1 MAIKKLHFKGEFT
14 GVYVLNHRNDAQ
26 ASSFYDLKWHSLQ
39 IKNLKR
45 LESRDFEAE
54 KIGDFHFKSKLE
66 SGLLPWNVKNLLIIK
81 SDSEAFS
88 ETLHDVVFKNFS
100 GKRKEEFGPIRAYTH
115 ERFNDN
121 QFYTEGEIYFS
132 IPDPVQPVVIPSK
145 PAIEVS
151 EAQTNVASPEEDL
164 RAIPDTVINAE
175 SKANSSFAGLAKAL
189 AENRA
194 AFGGGCWQGIMKL
207 LKWIAI
213 IGLIFFA
220 LKFLNQF
227 LSNSVK
233 KEKED
238 NSKSHNVKMGEK
250 RLNPNQDTL
259 APPPWDYL
267 IDHEVLWKDFINN
280 DYDSKYITST
290 LKFAESNRMHNAWAS
305 VPQNKVSNFWGE
317 IYDNMSTS
325 DNPKLDSLVRYFQN
339 ERQAK
344 GLNELEAA
352 EMVVAFIQ
360 EIPYVLVHDGSCAE
374 ASAQGGFMAEYHSEG
389 RECLA
394 EIVAGVQ
401 SPYEFIHNMKGD
413 CDTRSLLGYTILSK
427 MKIPCS
433 IWVSQAYGHSIMGV
447 ALPAQSKNYKTVNG
461 MRHFGVELTARGF
474 RVGMMASDQI
484 DMDNWTVVLF
494 NNL

>member
-1 MAIKKLHFKGEFT
+1 MATKKLHFKGEFT
-14 GVYVLNHRNDAQ
+14 GVYVLKHRGDAH

-45 LESRDFEAE
+45 LDERDFEEE
-54 KIGDFHFKSKLE
+54 KTGDFHFIPKLE
-66 SGLLPWNVKNLLIIK
+66 SGILPGKVRNLLIIK
-81 SDSEAFS
+81 NETEAFS

-100 GKRKEEFGPIRAYTH
+100 GKRKADFGPIRKYTH

-132 IPDPVQPVVIPSK
+132 IPDPVQPIVIPPTPVVTVESN
-145 PAIEVS
+145 
-151 EAQTNVASPEEDL
+151 QTNVASPAGDL
-164 RAIPDTVINAE
+164 RAIPDTVANPLSSAGSALNNILSLF
-175 SKANSSFAGLAKAL
+175 SKAGSQA
-189 AENRA
+189 
-194 AFGGGCWQGIMKL
+194 GGCFQGLMKL

-220 LKFLNQF
+220 LKFLNQL
-227 LSNSVK
+227 LSNTVK

-238 NSKSHNVKMGEK
+238 KSKAHNVKMGEP
-250 RLNPNQDTL
+250 RLNPDQDTL

-267 IDHEVLWKDFINN
+267 VDHEVQWDDFIDN
-280 DYDSKYITST
+280 DYIGKYTTST
-290 LKFAESNRMHNAWAS
+290 LKFAESNRMHNAWGK
-305 VPQNKVSNFWGE
+305 VRQNSVSNFWGE
-317 IYDNMSTS
+317 IYEDMSNS
-325 DNPKLDSLVRYFQN
+325 DNPKLDSLVNYFQN

-360 EIPYVLVHDGSCAE
+360 EIPYVLVHDETCEKTIAG
-374 ASAQGGFMAEYHSEG
+374 GGFAAEYHAEG

-401 SPYEFIHNMKGD
+401 SPYEFLHNMKGD

-461 MRHFGVELTARGF
+461 MRHFGVELTARGY
-474 RVGMMASDQI
+474 RVGMMASDQT

>member
-14 GVYVLNHRNDAQ
+14 GVYVLKHRGDAQ
-26 ASSFYDLKWHSLQ
+26 ASSFSDLKWHSLQ

-45 LESRDFEAE
+45 LKERDFEAE
-54 KIGDFHFKSKLE
+54 KTGDFFFKPKLK
-66 SGLLPWNVKNLLIIK
+66 SGIWPSDVKNLLIVK
-81 SDSEAFS
+81 SDTEAFS

-100 GKRKEEFGPIRAYTH
+100 GKRKADFGPIRTYTH

-132 IPDPVQPVVIPSK
+132 IPDPVQPIVIPPT
-145 PAIEVS
+145 PAVTVES
-151 EAQTNVASPEEDL
+151 NQTNVASPAGDL
-164 RAIPDTVINAE
+164 RAIPDTVANPISSGGGMNNLLNLF
-175 SKANSSFAGLAKAL
+175 SKAGGQA
-189 AENRA
+189 
-194 AFGGGCWQGIMKL
+194 GGCFQGLMKL

-220 LKFLNQF
+220 LKFLNQL
-227 LSNSVK
+227 LSNTVK
-233 KEKED
+233 KEKGD
-238 NSKSHNVKMGEK
+238 SSKAHNVRMGEP
-250 RLNPNQDTL
+250 RLNPDQDTL

-267 IDHEVLWKDFINN
+267 VDHEVQWDDFIDN
-280 DYDSKYITST
+280 DYIGKYTTST
-290 LKFAESNRMHNAWAS
+290 LKFAESNRMHNAWAK

-317 IYDNMSTS
+317 IYDDMSNS
-325 DNPKLDSLVRYFQN
+325 DNPKLDSLVNYFQN

-360 EIPYVLVHDGSCAE
+360 EIPYVLVHDESCEKAIAE
-374 ASAQGGFMAEYHSEG
+374 GGFMAEYHTEG
-389 RECLA
+389 RPCLPG
-394 EIVAGVQ
+394 IVAGVQ
-401 SPYEFIHNMKGD
+401 SPYEFIHNMQGD

-474 RVGMMASDQI
+474 RVGMMASDQT

>member
-14 GVYVLNHRNDAQ
+14 GVYVLKHRGDAQ
-26 ASSFYDLKWHSLQ
+26 ASSFSDLKWHSLQ

-45 LESRDFEAE
+45 LKERDFEAE
-54 KIGDFHFKSKLE
+54 KTGDFFFKPKLK
-66 SGLLPWNVKNLLIIK
+66 SGIWPNDVKNLLILK
-81 SDSEAFS
+81 SDTEAFS

-100 GKRKEEFGPIRAYTH
+100 GKRKADFGPIRTYTH

-132 IPDPVQPVVIPSK
+132 IPDPVQPIVIPPT
-145 PAIEVS
+145 PAVTVES
-151 EAQTNVASPEEDL
+151 NQTNVASPAGDL
-164 RAIPDTVINAE
+164 RAIPDTVANPISSGGGMNNLLNLF
-175 SKANSSFAGLAKAL
+175 SKAGGQA
-189 AENRA
+189 
-194 AFGGGCWQGIMKL
+194 GGCFQGLMKL

-220 LKFLNQF
+220 LKFLNQL
-227 LSNSVK
+227 LSNTVK
-233 KEKED
+233 KEKDD
-238 NSKSHNVKMGEK
+238 NSKAHNVRMGEP
-250 RLNPNQDTL
+250 RLNPDQDTL

-267 IDHEVLWKDFINN
+267 VDHEVQWDDFIDN
-280 DYDSKYITST
+280 DYIGKYTTST
-290 LKFAESNRMHNAWAS
+290 LKFAESNRMHNAWAK

-317 IYDNMSTS
+317 IYDDMSNS
-325 DNPKLDSLVRYFQN
+325 DNPKLDSLVNYFQN

-360 EIPYVLVHDGSCAE
+360 EIPYVLVHDETCEKTIAG
-374 ASAQGGFMAEYHSEG
+374 GGFAAEYHAEG

-401 SPYEFIHNMKGD
+401 SPYEFLHNMKGD

-461 MRHFGVELTARGF
+461 MRHFGVELTARGY
-474 RVGMMASDQI
+474 RVGMMASDQT

>member
-14 GVYVLNHRNDAQ
+14 GVYVLKHRGDAQ
-26 ASSFYDLKWHSLQ
+26 ASSFSDLKWHSLQ

-45 LESRDFEAE
+45 LKERDFEAE
-54 KIGDFHFKSKLE
+54 KTGDFFFKPKLK
-66 SGLLPWNVKNLLIIK
+66 SGIWPNDVKNLLIVK
-81 SDSEAFS
+81 SDTEAFS

-100 GKRKEEFGPIRAYTH
+100 GKRKADFGPIRAYTH

-132 IPDPVQPVVIPSK
+132 IPDPVQPIVIPPT
-145 PAIEVS
+145 PAVTVES
-151 EAQTNVASPEEDL
+151 NQTNVASPVGDL
-164 RAIPDTVINAE
+164 RAIPDTV
-175 SKANSSFAGLAKAL
+175 ANPTSSAGAGLNNLMNLFAKGGAQ
-189 AENRA
+189 A
-194 AFGGGCWQGIMKL
+194 GGCLQILMRI

-220 LKFLNQF
+220 LKFLNQL
-227 LSNSVK
+227 LSNTVK

-238 NSKSHNVKMGEK
+238 NSKADNVKMGEP
-250 RLNPNQDTL
+250 RLNPEQDTL
-259 APPPWDYL
+259 ASLPWDYL
-267 IDHEVLWKDFINN
+267 VDHEVQWGDFIDN
-280 DYDSKYITST
+280 DYIGKYITST

-317 IYDNMSTS
+317 IYDDMSNS
-325 DNPKLDSLVRYFQN
+325 DNPKLDSLVNYFQN

-360 EIPYVLVHDGSCAE
+360 EIPYVLVHDESCEKAIAE
-374 ASAQGGFMAEYHSEG
+374 GGFMAEYHSEG
-389 RECLA
+389 RPCLP

-401 SPYEFIHNMKGD
+401 SPYEFIHNMQGD

>member
-14 GVYVLNHRNDAQ
+14 GVYLLKHRGDAQ
-26 ASSFYDLKWHSLQ
+26 ASSFSDLKWHSLQ

-45 LESRDFEAE
+45 LKERDFEAE
-54 KIGDFHFKSKLE
+54 KTGDFFFKSKLK
-66 SGLLPWNVKNLLIIK
+66 SGIWPNDVKNLLIIR
-81 SDSEAFS
+81 SETEAFS

-100 GKRKEEFGPIRAYTH
+100 GKRKDEFGPIRTYTH

-132 IPDPVQPVVIPSK
+132 IPDPVQPIVV
-145 PAIEVS
+145 PATPVVKVETI
-151 EAQTNVASPEEDL
+151 QNTVASPSGDL
-164 RAIPDTVINAE
+164 RAIPDTVAKPISSGAGINNLLNLF
-175 SKANSSFAGLAKAL
+175 SKAGNQA
-189 AENRA
+189 
-194 AFGGGCWQGIMKL
+194 GGCLQLLMRI

-220 LKFLNQF
+220 LKFLNTL
-227 LSNSVK
+227 LSNTVK

-238 NSKSHNVKMGEK
+238 DSKGQNVKTGEP
-250 RLNPNQDTL
+250 RLNPEQDTL
-259 APPPWDYL
+259 APLPWDYL
-267 IDHEVLWKDFINN
+267 VDHEVQWGDFIDN
-280 DYDSKYITST
+280 DYIGKYITST

-317 IYDNMSTS
+317 IYEDMSNS

-339 ERQAK
+339 ERQTK

-360 EIPYVLVHDGSCAE
+360 EIPYVLVHDESCEKAIAE
-374 ASAQGGFMAEYHSEG
+374 GGFMAEYHSEG
-389 RECLA
+389 RPCLP
-394 EIVAGVQ
+394 EIIAGVQ

-474 RVGMMASDQI
+474 RLGMMASDQT

>member
-14 GVYVLNHRNDAQ
+14 GVYVLKHRGDAHS
-26 ASSFYDLKWHSLQ
+26 SSFSDLKWHSLQ

-45 LESRDFEAE
+45 LKERDFEAE
-54 KIGDFHFKSKLE
+54 KTGDFFFKPKVQ
-66 SGLLPWNVKNLLIIK
+66 SGIWPDDVKNLLIIK
-81 SDSEAFS
+81 SDTEAFS

-100 GKRKEEFGPIRAYTH
+100 GKRKEEFGPIRQFTH

-121 QFYTEGEIYFS
+121 QFYTEGEVYFS
-132 IPDPVQPVVIPSK
+132 IPDPVQPAVVPPT
-145 PAIEVS
+145 PAVKVET
-151 EAQTNVASPEEDL
+151 AQNTVASPSGDL
-164 RAIPDTVINAE
+164 RAIPDTV
-175 SKANSSFAGLAKAL
+175 ANSMSSAGAGLNNLMNLFAKGGAQ
-189 AENRA
+189 A
-194 AFGGGCWQGIMKL
+194 GGCFQGLMKL

-220 LKFLNQF
+220 LKFLNQL
-227 LSNSVK
+227 LSNTVK

-238 NSKSHNVKMGEK
+238 KSKAHNVKMGEP
-250 RLNPNQDTL
+250 RLNPEQDTL

-267 IDHEVLWKDFINN
+267 VDHEVQWDDFIDN
-280 DYDSKYITST
+280 DYIGKYTTST

-317 IYDNMSTS
+317 IYEDMSNS

-360 EIPYVLVHDGSCAE
+360 EIPYVLVHDETCEKTIAG
-374 ASAQGGFMAEYHSEG
+374 GGFAAEYHAEG
-389 RECLA
+389 RECLP

-401 SPYEFIHNMKGD
+401 SPYEFLHNMKGD

-461 MRHFGVELTARGF
+461 MRHFGVELTARGY

>member
-14 GVYVLNHRNDAQ
+14 GVYLLKHRGDAQ
-26 ASSFYDLKWHSLQ
+26 ASSFSDLKWHSLQ

-45 LESRDFEAE
+45 LKERDFEAE
-54 KIGDFHFKSKLE
+54 KTGDFFFKSKLK
-66 SGLLPWNVKNLLIIK
+66 SGIWPNDVKNLLIIR
-81 SDSEAFS
+81 SETEAFS

-100 GKRKEEFGPIRAYTH
+100 GKRKDEFGPIRTYTH

-132 IPDPVQPVVIPSK
+132 IPDPVQPIVV
-145 PAIEVS
+145 PATPVVKVETI
-151 EAQTNVASPEEDL
+151 QNTVASPSGDL
-164 RAIPDTVINAE
+164 RAIPDTVAKPISSGAGDNNLLNLF
-175 SKANSSFAGLAKAL
+175 SKAGKQA
-189 AENRA
+189 
-194 AFGGGCWQGIMKL
+194 GGCLQLLMRI

-220 LKFLNQF
+220 LKFLNTL
-227 LSNSVK
+227 LSNTVK

-238 NSKSHNVKMGEK
+238 DSKAQNVKMGEP
-250 RLNPNQDTL
+250 RLNPEQDTL
-259 APPPWDYL
+259 APLPWDYL
-267 IDHEVLWKDFINN
+267 VDHEVQWDDFIDN
-280 DYDSKYITST
+280 DYIGKYTTST

-317 IYDNMSTS
+317 IYDDMSNS

-339 ERQAK
+339 ERQTK

-360 EIPYVLVHDGSCAE
+360 EIPYVLVHDESCEKAIAE
-374 ASAQGGFMAEYHSEG
+374 GGFMAEYHSEG
-389 RECLA
+389 RPCLP
-394 EIVAGVQ
+394 EIIAGVQ

-474 RVGMMASDQI
+474 RLGMMASDQT

>member
-1 MAIKKLHFKGEFT
+1 MQTKKLHFKGEFT
-14 GVYVLNHRNDAQ
+14 GVYVLKHRGDAQ
-26 ASSFYDLKWHSLQ
+26 ASSFSDLKWHSLQ

-45 LESRDFEAE
+45 LKERDFEAE
-54 KIGDFHFKSKLE
+54 KTGDFFFKSKLK
-66 SGLLPWNVKNLLIIK
+66 SGIWPSDVKNLLIIR
-81 SDSEAFS
+81 SETEAFS

-100 GKRKEEFGPIRAYTH
+100 GKRKDEFGPIRTYTH

-132 IPDPVQPVVIPSK
+132 IPNPVQPIVV
-145 PAIEVS
+145 PATPVVKVETI
-151 EAQTNVASPEEDL
+151 QNTVASPSGDL
-164 RAIPDTVINAE
+164 RAIPDTVA
-175 SKANSSFAGLAKAL
+175 KPTSSAGAGLNNLMNLFAKGGAQ
-189 AENRA
+189 A
-194 AFGGGCWQGIMKL
+194 GGCLQLLMRI

-220 LKFLNQF
+220 LKFLNQL
-227 LSNSVK
+227 LSNTVK

-238 NSKSHNVKMGEK
+238 DSKAQNVKTGEP
-250 RLNPNQDTL
+250 RLNPEQDTL
-259 APPPWDYL
+259 APLPWDYL
-267 IDHEVLWKDFINN
+267 VDHEVQWDDFIDN
-280 DYDSKYITST
+280 DYIGKYTTST

-317 IYDNMSTS
+317 IYDDMSNS

-352 EMVVAFIQ
+352 EMVVSFIQ
-360 EIPYVLVHDGSCAE
+360 EIPYVLVHDESCEKAIAE
-374 ASAQGGFMAEYHSEG
+374 GGFMAEYHSEG
-389 RECLA
+389 RPCLP
-394 EIVAGVQ
+394 EIIAGVQ
-401 SPYEFIHNMKGD
+401 SPYEFIHNMQGD

-461 MRHFGVELTARGF
+461 MRHFGVELTARGY
-474 RVGMMASDQI
+474 RVGMMASDQT

>member
-14 GVYVLNHRNDAQ
+14 GVYVLKHRGDAQ
-26 ASSFYDLKWHSLQ
+26 ASSFSDLKWHSLQ

-45 LESRDFEAE
+45 LKERDFEAE
-54 KIGDFHFKSKLE
+54 KTGDFFFKPKLK
-66 SGLLPWNVKNLLIIK
+66 SGIWPSDVKNLLIVK
-81 SDSEAFS
+81 SDTEAFS

-100 GKRKEEFGPIRAYTH
+100 GKRKADFGPIRTYTH

-132 IPDPVQPVVIPSK
+132 IPDPVQPRVIPPT
-145 PAIEVS
+145 PAVTVES
-151 EAQTNVASPEEDL
+151 NQTNVASPAGDL
-164 RAIPDTVINAE
+164 RAIPDTVAHPISSGGGLNNLLNLF
-175 SKANSSFAGLAKAL
+175 SKAGGQA
-189 AENRA
+189 
-194 AFGGGCWQGIMKL
+194 GGCFQGLMKL

-220 LKFLNQF
+220 LKFLNQL
-227 LSNSVK
+227 LSNTVK
-233 KEKED
+233 KEKDD
-238 NSKSHNVKMGEK
+238 NSKAHNVRMGEP
-250 RLNPNQDTL
+250 RLNPDQDTL

-267 IDHEVLWKDFINN
+267 VDHEVQWDDFIDN
-280 DYDSKYITST
+280 DYIGKYTTST
-290 LKFAESNRMHNAWAS
+290 LKFAESNRMHNAWAK

-317 IYDNMSTS
+317 IYDDMSNS
-325 DNPKLDSLVRYFQN
+325 DNPKLDSLVNYFQN

-360 EIPYVLVHDGSCAE
+360 EIPYVLVHDETCEKTIAG
-374 ASAQGGFMAEYHSEG
+374 GGFAAEYHAEG

-401 SPYEFIHNMKGD
+401 SPYEFLHNMKGD

-427 MKIPCS
+427 MRIPCS

-461 MRHFGVELTARGF
+461 MRHFGVELTARGY
-474 RVGMMASDQI
+474 RVGMMASDQT

>member
-1 MAIKKLHFKGEFT
+1 MATKMLHYKGEFT
-14 GVYVLNHRNDAQ
+14 GVYVLKHRDDAQ
-26 ASSFYDLKWHSLQ
+26 ASSFFDLKWHSIQ
-39 IKNLKR
+39 VKNLKR
-45 LESRDFEAE
+45 LKTRDSEAE
-54 KIGDFHFKSKLE
+54 KTGDFFFQSKLQ
-66 SGLLPWNVKNLLIIK
+66 SGILPWNVKNLLIVK
-81 SDSEAFS
+81 SDTEAFS
-88 ETLHDVVFKNFS
+88 QTLHQVVFKNFS
-100 GKRKEEFGPIRAYTH
+100 GNRKEDFGPIRKFTH
-115 ERFNDN
+115 ERYNDN

-132 IPDPVQPVVIPSK
+132 IPDPVQPIVIP
-145 PAIEVS
+145 PNPVAIVET
-151 EAQTNVASPEEDL
+151 AQSTVASPSGDL
-164 RAIPDTVINAE
+164 RAIPDTVANPVSTSGGLSNLLNVF
-175 SKANSSFAGLAKAL
+175 SKAGNQA
-189 AENRA
+189 
-194 AFGGGCWQGIMKL
+194 GGCFQGLMKL

-220 LKFLNQF
+220 LKFLNQL
-227 LSNSVK
+227 LSNTVK
-233 KEKED
+233 KDKED
-238 NSKSHNVKMGEK
+238 KSKAHNVKMGEP
-250 RLNPNQDTL
+250 RLNPDQDTL

-267 IDHEVLWKDFINN
+267 VDHEVQWDDFIDN
-280 DYDSKYITST
+280 DYIGKYTTST
-290 LKFAESNRMHNAWAS
+290 LKFAESNRMHNAWAK

-317 IYDNMSTS
+317 IYDNMSNS
-325 DNPKLDSLVRYFQN
+325 DNPKLDSLVNYFQN

-360 EIPYVLVHDGSCAE
+360 EIPYVLVHDETCEKTIAG
-374 ASAQGGFMAEYHSEG
+374 GGFAAEYHAEG

-401 SPYEFIHNMKGD
+401 SPYEFLHNMKGD

-461 MRHFGVELTARGF
+461 MRHFGVELTARGY
-474 RVGMMASDQI
+474 RLGMMASDQT

>member
-1 MAIKKLHFKGEFT
+1 MATKKLHFKGEFT
-14 GVYVLNHRNDAQ
+14 GVYVLKHRGDAH

-45 LESRDFEAE
+45 LNERDFEEE
-54 KIGDFHFKSKLE
+54 KTGDFHFIPKLE
-66 SGLLPWNVKNLLIIK
+66 SGILLGKVHNLLIIK
-81 SDSEAFS
+81 NETEAFS

-100 GKRKEEFGPIRAYTH
+100 GKRKADFGPIRKYTH

-132 IPDPVQPVVIPSK
+132 IPDPIQPIVIPPTPVVNVESN
-145 PAIEVS
+145 
-151 EAQTNVASPEEDL
+151 QTNVASPAGDL
-164 RAIPDTVINAE
+164 RAIPDTVANPISSGGGMNNLMNLF
-175 SKANSSFAGLAKAL
+175 SKAGSQA
-189 AENRA
+189 
-194 AFGGGCWQGIMKL
+194 GGCFQGLMKL

-220 LKFLNQF
+220 LKFLNQL
-227 LSNSVK
+227 LSNTVK

-238 NSKSHNVKMGEK
+238 KSKAHNVKMGEP
-250 RLNPNQDTL
+250 RLNPDQDTL

-267 IDHEVLWKDFINN
+267 VDHEVQWDDFIDN
-280 DYDSKYITST
+280 DYIGKYTTST

-305 VPQNKVSNFWGE
+305 VPQNRVQNFWGE
-317 IYDNMSTS
+317 IYEDMSNS
-325 DNPKLDSLVRYFQN
+325 DNPKLDSLVNYFQN

-360 EIPYVLVHDGSCAE
+360 EIPYVLVHDESCEKAIAE
-374 ASAQGGFMAEYHSEG
+374 GGFMAEYHTEG
-389 RECLA
+389 RPCLPG
-394 EIVAGVQ
+394 IVAGVQ
-401 SPYEFIHNMKGD
+401 SPYEFIHNMQGD

-474 RVGMMASDQI
+474 RVGMMASDQT

>member
-1 MAIKKLHFKGEFT
+1 MATKKLHFKGEFT
-14 GVYVLNHRNDAQ
+14 GVYVLKHRGDAHV
-26 ASSFYDLKWHSLQ
+26 SSFYDLKWHSLQ

-45 LESRDFEAE
+45 LNERDFEEE
-54 KIGDFHFKSKLE
+54 KTGDFHFIPKLE
-66 SGLLPWNVKNLLIIK
+66 SGILPGKVRNLLIFK
-81 SDSEAFS
+81 NETEAFS
-88 ETLHDVVFKNFS
+88 ETLQDVVFKNFS
-100 GKRKEEFGPIRAYTH
+100 GKRKADFGPIRKYTH

-121 QFYTEGEIYFS
+121 QFYAEGEIYFS
-132 IPDPVQPVVIPSK
+132 IPDPVQPIVIPPTPVVTVESN
-145 PAIEVS
+145 
-151 EAQTNVASPEEDL
+151 QTNVASPAGDL
-164 RAIPDTVINAE
+164 RAIPDTV
-175 SKANSSFAGLAKAL
+175 ANPTTSAGAGLNNLMNLFAKGGAQ
-189 AENRA
+189 A
-194 AFGGGCWQGIMKL
+194 GGCLQILMRI

-213 IGLIFFA
+213 IGLIFFS
-220 LKFLNQF
+220 LKFLNQL
-227 LSNSVK
+227 LSNTVK

-238 NSKSHNVKMGEK
+238 DSKSQNVKMGEK

-267 IDHEVLWKDFINN
+267 IDHEVQWDDFIDN
-280 DYDSKYITST
+280 DYIGKYTTST

-305 VPQNKVSNFWGE
+305 VPQNRVSNFWGE
-317 IYDNMSTS
+317 IYDDMSNS
-325 DNPKLDSLVRYFQN
+325 DSPKLDSLVRYFQN

-360 EIPYVLVHDGSCAE
+360 EIPYVLVHDGSCSE
-374 ASAQGGFMAEYHSEG
+374 ASADGGFTAEYHAEG

-401 SPYEFIHNMKGD
+401 SPYEFLHNMQGD

-433 IWVSQAYGHSIMGV
+433 IWVSEAYGHSIMGV
-447 ALPAQSKNYKTVNG
+447 ALPAQSKNYKTVKG
-461 MRHFGVELTARGF
+461 MRHFGVELTARGY